1 MFRSLQEL
9 RMATDKVKNSIAY
22 LDRFGTKVAL
32 VHGLLGEASA
42 RLLCFDQDTYEV
54 QHGPYQLDVD
64 IHSGIVSLVVDG
76 VTISSKESRGRG
88 IPPKDITH
96 AHLGLIRIRL
106 DGFGSDLRTCKVTRT
121 A

>member
-1 MFRSLQEL
+1 MFRSIGEL
-9 RMATDKVKNSIAY
+9 ATAAKKIQNSIEY
-22 LDRFGTKVAL
+22 LRQFGVKVAA
-32 VHGLLGEASA
+32 VQCILGEQAA
-42 RLLCFDQDTYEV
+42 RDFRSDNSLYDV
-54 QHGPYQLDVD
+54 GHGPYQLDVD
-64 IHSGIVSLVVDG
+64 VHSGSVSLVVDG
-76 VTISSKESRGRG
+76 LTISSKESRGRG